1 MTDPYK
7 VLRVAKSASADD
19 IKAAYRK
26 LAKKLHPDLNPGDAD
41 VEQRFKEVSQAYGI
55 VGDSEKRKRF
65 DRGEINASGQE
76 TAPAGAGPGFYRRYA
91 GSNEGAKYS
100 RFEFGP
106 EFDAQDIFSDL
117 FGQRARRPVRRGA
130 DVSYAVKVDF
140 VEAALGAKKRVQLA
154 DGKTLD
160 ITLKPGTEDGQTLRL
175 KGQGQAAQ
183 GQASQG
189 KAGRNKAPAG
199 DALIRVRVSPHRFFV
214 RQGRDIHLEL
224 PITLKEAV
232 LGASV
237 PVPTIHGKVALKVPA
252 GANSG
257 QTLRLRGKGVP
268 AGAGKPAG
276 DQLVKLTLVLPEK
289 PDTALK
295 DFVEGWDGAD
305 EQDPRRKA
313 GLD

>member
-1 MTDPYK
+1 MMDPYK
-7 VLRVAKSASADD
+7 VLRVAKSASAGD

-41 VEQRFKEVSQAYGI
+41 IERRFKEVSQAYGI

-189 KAGRNKAPAG
+189 KAGRNEAPAG

-214 RQGRDIHLEL
+214 RQGCDIHLEL

-313 GLD
+313 GLN

>member
-7 VLRVAKSASADD
+7 VLDVSKSASADD

-41 VEQRFKEVSQAYGI
+41 VERRFKEVSQAYGV
-55 VGDSEKRKRF
+55 VGNPEKRKRF
-65 DRGEINASGQE
+65 DHGEIDASGQE
-76 TAPAGAGPGFYRRYA
+76 TAPAGAGFYRSYA
-91 GSNEGAKYS
+91 GGNEGAKYS

-117 FGQRARRPVRRGA
+117 FGQRPARGVRRGA

-140 VEAALGAKKRVQLA
+140 VEAALGAKKRVRLA

-175 KGQGQAAQ
+175 KGQGQAPQ
-183 GQASQG
+183 GRATGG
-189 KAGRNKAPAG
+189 KAGRNKAHAG
-199 DALIRVRVSPHRFFV
+199 DALIRVQVSPHRFFV

-237 PVPTIHGKVALKVPA
+237 TVPTIHGKVALKVPA

-257 QTLRLRGKGVP
+257 QTLRLRGKGLP
-268 AGAGKPAG
+268 ASAGRPAG

-295 DFVEGWDGAD
+295 DFVQGWDGAD
-305 EQDPRRKA
+305 QPNPRRKA